1 MITDKIMLEIREIA
15 KWKSRLK
22 DMKKEI
28 SKQKKVDTEE
38 YLELKKALKDL
49 RDQVKTIEKDWENE
63 LMNDENSFYN
73 KLRREK
79 IEAEEK
85 IAIANERF
93 FKLVA
98 ELPAKPFN
106 LKVETE
112 SGPVMVQAQ
121 PEMTVYFNGKAEK
134 NRTA

>member
-1 MITDKIMLEIREIA
+1 MVTDKIMLEVREIA
-15 KWKSRLK
+15 KYKERLK
-22 DMKKEI
+22 DVKKEI
-28 SKQKKVDTEE
+28 NKEKKVDTEE
-38 YLELKKALKDL
+38 YLELKKAKKDL
-49 RDQVKTIEKDWENE
+49 ADQIKSIENEWEND
-63 LMNDENSFYN
+63 LLQDEDSFYN

-79 IEAEEK
+79 VEAEEK

-93 FKLVA
+93 FKLVS

-121 PEMTVYFNGKAEK
+121 PEMTVYLNGKAEK
-134 NRTA
+134 NKAA